1 VKVLISVD
9 MEGATGTTDPED
21 VLRDGDDYQR
31 ARQMMTRDA
40 NAAALGAFDAGATEV
55 IVNDSHWEC
64 RNILLEE
71 LDPRVIYIKG
81 IHKPLIMM
89 EGLTHDTD
97 AVVFVGYHAR
107 TGTDGAVLNESL
119 LGKEIQNLL
128 MDGEPIGEIKLN
140 ALLAGH
146 FGVPVVF
153 LSGDDKA
160 CEEATALLGPD
171 LETFAVKEGIDKFAA
186 KCLHPEVT
194 EKAIR
199 EGVAR
204 ALGRLDS
211 FSPYRLRAPAR
222 FGIDWNSTT
231 IASLC
236 ALIPTVE
243 KTAPRITEFASS
255 DMVEAMGVI
264 FVELLVGIE
273 IATSSRVYG

>member
-1 VKVLISVD
+1 MKVLISVD

-40 NAAALGAFDAGATEV
+40 NAAAMGAFDAGATEV

-64 RNILLEE
+64 RNILQEE
-71 LDPRVIYIKG
+71 LDPRVVYIKG

-89 EGLTHDTD
+89 EGLTQDTD

-140 ALLAGH
+140 TLLAGH

-160 CEEATALLGPD
+160 CQEAEALLGSD

-194 EKAIR
+194 EKGIR
-199 EGVAR
+199 DGVAR
-204 ALGRLDS
+204 ALGRLET
-211 FSPYRLRAPAR
+211 FSPYRLDGSAR

-243 KTAPRITEFASS
+243 KTAPRITEFDSA